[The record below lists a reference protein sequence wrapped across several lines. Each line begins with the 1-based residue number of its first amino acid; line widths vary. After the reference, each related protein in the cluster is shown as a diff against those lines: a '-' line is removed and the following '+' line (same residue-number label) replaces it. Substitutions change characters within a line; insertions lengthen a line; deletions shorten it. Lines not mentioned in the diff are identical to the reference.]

1 MRKQFES
8 AADLDGYDD
17 LKPEDQEKVN
27 KAWEEG
33 HVAEEDIPETAKKPE
48 GDEEE
53 EKPKKTKKKA
63 KVSVTPLICSIGM
76 VCWSTFQKDDED
88 GDEEEKPKKAP
99 PKKKAKVLHH

>member
-1 MRKQFES
+1 MSHVAYSAWRHWGCTTPKIIANMRKQFES

-63 KVSVTPLICSIGM
+63 KVSVTPLICSMGI
-76 VCWSTFQKDDED
+76 VC
-88 GDEEEKPKKAP
+88 
-99 PKKKAKVLHH
+99 